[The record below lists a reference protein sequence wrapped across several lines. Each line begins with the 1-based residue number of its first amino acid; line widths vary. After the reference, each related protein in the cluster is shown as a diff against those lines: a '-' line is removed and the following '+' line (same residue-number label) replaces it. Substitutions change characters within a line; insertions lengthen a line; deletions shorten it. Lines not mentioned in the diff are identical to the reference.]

1 MEEESGDM
9 IGDLRDLDAIAEM
22 DNMLAK
28 TKEEKDMFVDLN
40 LLGQDL
46 LEITGEEKDEEN
58 EILREENERLREENE
73 RLRMQ
78 LSSERKNSAV
88 FDEPQGPNR
97 GDTDTDYEDLVKKVI
112 LPHDGGGK
120 KKSKGRKSKRKKKK
134 YTKRKKKKSR

>member
-58 EILREENERLREENE
+58 EILREENE